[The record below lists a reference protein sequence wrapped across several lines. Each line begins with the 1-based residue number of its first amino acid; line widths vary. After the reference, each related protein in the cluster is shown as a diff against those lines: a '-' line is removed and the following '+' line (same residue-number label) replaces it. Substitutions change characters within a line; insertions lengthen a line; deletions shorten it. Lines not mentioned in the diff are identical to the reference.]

1 MTPTDRPLALA
12 ERRALARRRHAALV
26 AEMDRKAGIVT
37 DRRSRRPFVAVDDS
51 RDRLMIFRAEPGRD
65 RPG

>member
-1 MTPTDRPLALA
+1 MTPTDRPLTLA

-26 AEMDRKAGIVT
+26 AEADRRAGIVT
-37 DRRSRRPFVAVDDS
+37 DRRSRRPFLAVDDTL
-51 RDRLMIFRAEPGRD
+51 DRLLIFSAEPGRD